1 MEEAAVRAVEMV
13 EEEAAM
19 EGAREEVKTEARLA
33 AAGDNPGDAADA
45 ATELRGTRAS
55 GRAPSL
61 SSETR
66 RRSGATRT

>member
-1 MEEAAVRAVEMV
+1 MV

-19 EGAREEVKTEARLA
+19 EGAREEVKTEARLV
-33 AAGDNPGDAADA
+33 AAGDNPGGAAEA

-66 RRSGATRT
+66 GRTRATKTCRPVLK

>member
-1 MEEAAVRAVEMV
+1 MV

-19 EGAREEVKTEARLA
+19 EGAREVVKMEARLV
-33 AAGDNPGDAADA
+33 AAGDNPGGAAEA

-61 SSETR
+61 STETR
-66 RRSGATRT
+66 RRPRATRTCRQVLY